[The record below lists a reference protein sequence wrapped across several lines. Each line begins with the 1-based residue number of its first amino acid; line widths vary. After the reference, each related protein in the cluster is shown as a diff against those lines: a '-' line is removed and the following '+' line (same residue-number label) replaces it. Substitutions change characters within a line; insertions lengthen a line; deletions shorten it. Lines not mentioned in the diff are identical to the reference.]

1 MKCDDVREQYL
12 SVLTGDLDA
21 ASVAELES
29 HCVDCAA
36 CREAT
41 AELQALWLSLAAL
54 PSEHPSPALRAR
66 FYAMLAAE
74 RRAGEAHVRT
84 AAQPGGLTR
93 WIETWWPRRPALQF
107 ALALL
112 MLLGGIGIGQR
123 FGGGTDRNVEIAMLR
138 QEVQSTRNLVTL
150 SLLQTPS
157 PSARLQGVGYST
169 QIDRP
174 QPELVDALL
183 ATLDTDPSVDVRLAA
198 VDALSRFARLDEVR
212 LGLVQSLSRQT
223 SPLVQIALIDLMV
236 TSRNSLSIEAL
247 RHLAGDEASNQD
259 VRQRARWGLDQLL

>member
-1 MKCDDVREQYL
+1 MKCDDVREQVL

-21 ASVAELES
+21 ATVAELES
-29 HCVDCAA
+29 HCADCAA
-36 CREAT
+36 CRET
-41 AELQALWLSLAAL
+41 STELRALWMNLATL
-54 PSEHPSPALRAR
+54 PPERPSPALRAR

-74 RRAGEAHVRT
+74 RYASETQRHT
-84 AAQPGGLTR
+84 AQPGALSR

-107 ALALL
+107 ALAVA

-123 FGGGTDRNVEIAMLR
+123 LGGGADRNTEIAMLR

-174 QPELVDALL
+174 QPELVDALV

-198 VDALSRFARLDEVR
+198 VEALSRFANQDEVR
-212 LGLVQSLSRQT
+212 LALVQSLSRQS

-236 TSRNSLSIEAL
+236 ASRNSLSIEAL
-247 RHLAGDEASNQD
+247 RHLAGDVASNQT